1 MVNDSMHNDA
11 AQSNY
16 GDDAT
21 QSEAAASAQEN
32 QSTSDESAAVNSAT
46 EMNGSA
52 AETIETGA
60 QTAQEQREESSM
72 GRVRRWYSEYRR
84 QHGATPMDDM
94 SRLVESL
101 DITHAH
107 PTGIA
112 QLFASGRVQLST
124 LFRDIGFLKTAERNL
139 GKVLRDFH
147 AKERTDGT
155 ASLSLAVGIA
165 QWPEHSMPVLLY
177 PVTVD
182 GVDSEDARMSQAVIR
197 FTAPAAIN
205 SAFIDEM
212 RRQDVFLD
220 ADELMD
226 PAYYGG
232 KPPQTA
238 DLFALIRTRTGA
250 KVPDFTIKSDLI
262 LGSFVESSTVLLADA
277 ARVISAMDQGNAANL
292 PLAVLAGDKRAM
304 KAMYNRRLPQ
314 YSPQD
319 ADPHDEMEAG
329 DVSNATR
336 YAARL
341 AAEGDNVFVNV
352 SSVEDTAAQALAVA
366 SRVALAG
373 KTALY
378 VPGVPEQKFRFV
390 HEARIN
396 GMTDLLGDLS
406 DPDFNAK
413 LDSRLV
419 SAVAFS
425 GGEATAHFDQL
436 ADELVGVRARLGR
449 YLGDL
454 HAVNK
459 EWNVSAYQVIE
470 NLARISSNPTHPATH
485 VRFEAKTVHAVADH
499 LDEWGAK
506 LTRAAQL
513 GEFEDG
519 VEKTAWYQASVF
531 NEDEAVDAYQRV
543 VRLLTE
549 TLPAVREQ
557 IAETSKTCG
566 FAIPANASEWSRQ
579 VTVLRNLRRVMDTFQ
594 PVIFQRDIPA
604 MVEATKSKQERK
616 EKGTTLGMRE
626 RHRLAKEA
634 KSMLR
639 AGSHVED
646 LHAALQVAVKQNEEW
661 RRFVPHGQWPVL
673 PNKLDDII
681 SVDESLSADLTA
693 MNSVLATTPQG
704 SGLESVGFQQLEDR
718 LRALYDDHSALDT
731 LPERSC
737 LERDI
742 DKVGLGDL
750 SADLRVRRVPV
761 EAVADEFLLAW
772 WATVFNLI
780 VQQSPIIASQDSS
793 VLSQAAD
800 RFAQVDVDHVRSIGP
815 MAQQEMMKRLSETLY
830 AHSQEANQLH
840 TLLATPTVLPFTR
853 LRRDFAS
860 ILAVAKP
867 ILVGTPASLAVAS
880 GPEHIADVA
889 IVDAASHMTPIE
901 ILTVL
906 SRVDSVVFFGHQQT
920 LSSAAITQLLP
931 YLAQVN
937 TLSTP
942 SHRDPRLAL
951 FLADHGYGDVR
962 FSLSTGKVRGD
973 VQYSR
978 VDGVGIPEETSGLV
992 ESTKQEVKAVADTVE
1007 ARAAEYQDLPK
1018 RYRMSIVCLTDTN
1031 RIRIGAELKSRAQ
1044 RTSGL
1049 RDFLRHVR
1057 IITISEVAGAAADD
1071 VILACSFAKG
1081 QPKHLTQQ
1089 FGIME
1094 QPGSDGM
1101 LLDALALATSRTN
1114 IISAFGSADM
1124 DDDRLRTPGTQLLK
1138 EMLAWC
1144 EHLSD
1149 SMPMPRGHASDDVI
1163 VNDLA
1168 NRIKSRGLTVE
1179 TNYGFDGGV
1188 QVPLVVGFPGRQF
1201 RLAVKVDDAR
1211 FMSVRSER
1219 QRYRFSIENLR
1230 ELGWAVTFIWSVAA
1244 FVDPDKEVDR
1254 VVSQLSQLEGDE
1266 L

>member
-1 MVNDSMHNDA
+1 MVNDSTRNDA
-11 AQSNY
+11 AQSNSNETA
-16 GDDAT
+16 GKAAMT
-21 QSEAAASAQEN
+21 EAAQNAAAASPA
-32 QSTSDESAAVNSAT
+32 
-46 EMNGSA
+46 NGSA
-52 AETIETGA
+52 QAAATASDANQAA
-60 QTAQEQREESSM
+60 QAQQEESSM
-72 GRVRRWYSEYRR
+72 DRVRRWYFEYRR

-94 SRLVESL
+94 SRLAEQL
-101 DITHAH
+101 DLTHAH

-155 ASLSLAVGIA
+155 ASLSLAVGVA
-165 QWPEHSMPVLLY
+165 QWPGHSMPVLLY

-197 FTAPAAIN
+197 FTAAASIN

-212 RRQDVFLD
+212 RREDVFLD
-220 ADELMD
+220 ADDLMD
-226 PAYYGG
+226 PSYYGG

-238 DLFALIRTRTGA
+238 ELFALIRTKA
-250 KVPDFTIKSDLI
+250 APKVPDFAIKSELI

-277 ARVISAMDQGNAANL
+277 ARVISSMDRGNSSNL
-292 PLAVLAGDKRAM
+292 PLAVLAGDERAM

-319 ADPHDEMEAG
+319 ADPHDEQEAG

-341 AAEGDNVFVNV
+341 AAEGDNVFINV

-378 VPGVPEQKFRFV
+378 VPGVPEQKYRFT
-390 HEARIN
+390 HEARVN
-396 GMTDLLGDLS
+396 GMTDLLGDMS

-413 LDSRLV
+413 LDARLV
-419 SAVAFS
+419 SAVSYA
-425 GGEATAHFDQL
+425 GGDATQHFDQL
-436 ADELVGVRARLGR
+436 ADELVGVRGRLGR

-454 HAVNK
+454 HAVNQ

-470 NLARISSNPTHPATH
+470 NLARISGKPTRPSTH
-485 VRFEAKTVHAVADH
+485 VRFEEKTVRAVAPS
-499 LDEWGAK
+499 LDEWGTK

-513 GEFEDG
+513 GEFEEG
-519 VEKTAWYQASVF
+519 IEHTAWYHAAVF

-549 TLPAVREQ
+549 TLPAVRAQ

-566 FAIPANASEWSRQ
+566 FALPANAQEWAQQ

-681 SVDESLSADLTA
+681 SMDESLSADLTA
-693 MNSVLATTPQG
+693 MNSVLAPTPQG
-704 SGLESVGFQQLEDR
+704 AGLESMDFQQLEDR
-718 LRALYDDHSALDT
+718 LRALYDDHAALDT

-737 LERDI
+737 IERDI
-742 DKVGLGDL
+742 DKAGLGAL
-750 SADLRVRRVPV
+750 CADLRTRHVPV
-761 EAVADEFLLAW
+761 DSVADEFMLAW

-780 VQQSPIIASQDSS
+780 VKQSPVIASQDSS
-793 VLSQAAD
+793 VLTQAAD
-800 RFAQVDVDHVRSIGP
+800 RFAQVDLEHVRSIGP

-853 LRRDFAS
+853 LHRDFAP

-867 ILVGTPASLAVAS
+867 ILVATPATLAAAS
-880 GPEHIADVA
+880 GPERIADVA

-901 ILTVL
+901 VLTVL
-906 SRVDSVVFFGHQQT
+906 SRVDSVVFFGHEQT
-920 LSSAAITQLLP
+920 LSSPAIAQLLP

-962 FSLSTGKVRGD
+962 FSLSIGKTRGD
-973 VQYSR
+973 VQYSHI
-978 VDGVGIPEETSGLV
+978 DGVGIPEESSKLV

-1007 ARAAEYQDLPK
+1007 ARAAEYETLPK

-1044 RTSGL
+1044 RTPGL

-1057 IITISEVAGAAADD
+1057 IVNITEVAGAAADD
-1071 VILACSFAKG
+1071 VIIACSFAKG
-1081 QPKHLTQQ
+1081 QPQRMTQQ

-1094 QPGSDGM
+1094 EPGSDGM

-1124 DDDRLRTPGTQLLK
+1124 DDDRLRTPGTRLLK
-1138 EMLAWC
+1138 EMLVWC

-1149 SMPMPRGHASDDVI
+1149 SMPTPSGHPTADVI
-1163 VNDLA
+1163 INDLA
-1168 NRIKSRGLTVE
+1168 NRIKSRGLAVE
-1179 TNYGFDGGV
+1179 TNYGFDGGA
-1188 QVPLVVGFPGRQF
+1188 QIPLVVGFPGRQF
-1201 RLAVKVDDAR
+1201 RLAVKVDDAQ
-1211 FMSVRSER
+1211 FMSIRSER

-1254 VVSQLSQLEGDE
+1254 VVSQLSQLEGDD